1 MFRKC
6 LFKHLKGGLHG
17 TQDMCVK
24 YDLIIKLSTDFH
36 QLRGARTLWDA
47 RHVCGKYDHNCKT
60 KH

>member
-1 MFRKC
+1 MFRKF

-36 QLRGARTLWDA
+36 QLRGARTL
-47 RHVCGKYDHNCKT
+47 
-60 KH
+60 